1 MPEDPQTSSGGNDWM
16 SKIGG
21 FLGGGTGGAA
31 GAASAGAAGSSAGG
45 AAGDPITA
53 IANAITAVFSFYKD
67 VFSTTSVAADSKRRD
82 ALLEKAAREDTSFKD
97 FNYQYT
103 LLKQQQNRNELILVV
118 VLAII
123 MIVLI
128 FVFKKKE
135 NAASKPAA

>member
-1 MPEDPQTSSGGNDWM
+1 MPTDQGESGGGNDWM

-21 FLGGGTGGAA
+21 FLGGGSSGGGAA
-31 GAASAGAAGSSAGG
+31 TSAGAAGSSAGG

-67 VFSTTSVAADSKRRD
+67 IFASTSVAGDSKRRD
-82 ALLEKAAREDTSFKD
+82 ALLERSAREDISFKD
-97 FNYQYT
+97 YNYQYT

-123 MIVLI
+123 LVALLFI
-128 FVFKKKE
+128 FKKKE
-135 NAASKPAA
+135 NAATAK